1 MKIEWTLVII
11 LSYIDSMIEVF
22 LSDKEEE
29 ENLANGGKQ
38 PTVVFPEPNE
48 PLEDTSDIKSE
59 ADCTPKKSVGTC
71 GRCLSGD
78 QCIEGFCCPYM
89 KVCVKSSST
98 SCGEAARCIPVCRD
112 NMEQS
117 ECNCKV
123 KDFPE
128 KWAKPSC
135 EGN

>member
-1 MKIEWTLVII
+1 MDVRNNFSIHSII
-11 LSYIDSMIEVF
+11 KVLF
-22 LSDKEEE
+22 PDKEEE
-29 ENLANGGKQ
+29 ENSENGGKQ

-98 SCGEAARCIPVCRD
+98 GCGEAAQCIPLCRD

-128 KWAKPSC
+128 KWTKPSC
-135 EGN
+135 EGNKESSF